1 MEIEN
6 KLQSVTGLVASA
18 TLNTKTVD
26 FENKIGDTTNL
37 AIKTALIT
45 KVAKNLKYNVW
56 HC

>member
-6 KLQSVTGLVASA
+6 KLQSVTGLVVSA

-56 HC
+56 YC

>member
-6 KLQSVTGLVASA
+6 KLQSVTGLVPSA